1 MIIARKITKTQDFQ
15 YDLFAIWD
23 EQLFEWRFVAHHVG
37 TNNYYEAGM
46 DSKGMVIIN
55 TGRGARDEPH
65 RARSWKLPDN
75 AAVNLMWLQKLEEN
89 VRFGLEPIPPL
100 DYGDLKIEVWG

>member
-23 EQLFEWRFVAHHVG
+23 EQLFKWRFVGHHVG

-55 TGRGARDEPH
+55 TAHKRQPPH
-65 RARSWKLPDN
+65 PRSWKLPDN

-89 VRFGLEPIPPL
+89 VRFGRGPIPPL
-100 DYGDLKIEVWG
+100 DYGDLKIQVWG